1 MNRDCKA
8 SWKDIERRKRILLAP
23 LVDPST
29 MLVKSR
35 PRISPLFAGM
45 RYYSQ
50 ISRVPLWIGG
60 KQVTSTSRG
69 TITHKHPRTGQ
80 KSCEVVIAGELET

>member
-1 MNRDCKA
+1 MLCGCKA
-8 SWKDIERRKRILLAP
+8 LYKDIERKKRILLSP
-23 LVDPST
+23 PVDLSA
-29 MLVKSR
+29 MLVKSC
-35 PRISPLFAGM
+35 PRISPLFTGM

-50 ISRVPLWIGG
+50 IRQVPLWIGG

-69 TITHKHPRTGQ
+69 TTIHKHPRTGQ